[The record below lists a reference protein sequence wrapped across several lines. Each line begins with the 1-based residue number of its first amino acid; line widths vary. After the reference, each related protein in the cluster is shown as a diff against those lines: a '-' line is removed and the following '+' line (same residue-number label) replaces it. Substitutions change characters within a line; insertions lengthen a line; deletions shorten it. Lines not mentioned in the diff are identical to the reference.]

1 MVQVNFTSHLEV
13 FFPTL
18 KTQKVMA
25 LTLSELFSKLN
36 KLYPGLSSYLLED
49 NGVIRKHVNVFLDGI
64 LVENKNNMNQSLEG
78 VSEVFILQALS
89 GG

>member
-18 KTQKVMA
+18 KSQQIIAV
-25 LTLSELFSKLN
+25 TLSELFFKLN
-36 KLYPGLSSYLLED
+36 QLYPGLSSYLLED
-49 NGVIRKHVNVFLDGI
+49 NGVIRKHVNVFLDGV
-64 LVENKNNMNQSLEG
+64 LVENKSNLNVSIVE
-78 VSEVFILQALS
+78 VSEIFILQALS

>member
-18 KTQKVMA
+18 KSQKVEA
-25 LTLSELFSKLN
+25 QTLSELFSNLN
-36 KLYPGLSSYLLED
+36 QLYPGISSYLIED
-49 NGVIRKHVNVFLDGI
+49 NGEIRKHVNVFLDGVLI
-64 LVENKNNMNQSLEG
+64 ENKSKKNQSLEG
-78 VSEVFILQALS
+78 ISEVFILQALS

>member
-18 KTQKVMA
+18 KSQQIIAV
-25 LTLSELFSKLN
+25 TLSELFFELN
-36 KLYPGLSSYLLED
+36 QLYPGLSSYLLED
-49 NGVIRKHVNVFLDGI
+49 NGVIRKHVNVFLDGV
-64 LVENKNNMNQSLEG
+64 LVENKSNLNVSIIE
-78 VSEVFILQALS
+78 VSEIFILQALS

>member
-1 MVQVNFTSHLEV
+1 MVQVNFTSHLET

-18 KTQKVMA
+18 KPQNLMVDNLK
-25 LTLSELFSKLN
+25 ELMEKLN
-36 KLYPGLSSYLLED
+36 ELYPGLISYLLED
-49 NGVIRKHVNVFLDGI
+49 NGDIRKHVNVFLDGVLI
-64 LVENKNNMNQSLEG
+64 ENKSNLNVSLKE